1 MPSQGNTTRHSLFEN
16 QSSNAKV
23 FNPPITIHRKNVKA
37 LLATAETPEPNIT
50 TRTIS
55 VPIGNNTAI
64 SIKIYRPNDV
74 QLDTYPTLLHI
85 PGSAFTA
92 LEDGFSDASLSH
104 IAQKSGCQVILINH
118 RLAPECPFPTPLL
131 DVYQIIL
138 WLLDNAARFKINKD
152 CIISSGYS
160 SGGTIAAATTYWAKK
175 AGLPIC
181 SQILISPVTD
191 LSRSLKEYKAD
202 EDLDNIIPNHF
213 VEWFLSKYIP
223 KNTDLQD
230 PNLSPYYQEDVAI
243 LPPTDIIFG
252 QFDRFKS
259 DAIAYGKKLDSAKVP
274 LTCWQF
280 FKEKHG
286 LFWHNMQVLDC
297 IAARLRQICHNTFV
311 PNNLPLYPLKH
322 RMIILDSKAGN
333 CLKYKGRKSVA
344 ETPLIGEIKT
354 RSPANLRLHT

>member
-1 MPSQGNTTRHSLFEN
+1 MPAQGNTTGQGLFEHK
-16 QSSNAKV
+16 SSNPKV
-23 FNPPITIHRKNVKA
+23 FNPPITTHRKNVKA
-37 LLATAETPEPNIT
+37 LLATAESPEPNIT
-50 TRTIS
+50 TKTIS
-55 VPIGNNTAI
+55 VPIAENSAI
-64 SIKIYRPNDV
+64 TIKIYRPNDV

-92 LEDGFSDASLSH
+92 LEDGFSDACLSH
-104 IAQKSGCQVILINH
+104 IAHKSGCQVILINH

-138 WLLDNAARFKINKD
+138 WLLDNAARFKINTD

-160 SGGTIAAATTYWAKK
+160 SGGTIAATTTYWAKK

-181 SQILISPVTD
+181 SQILISPLTD
-191 LSRSLKEYKAD
+191 LSRSLKEYKKD

-213 VEWFLSKYIP
+213 VEWFLSQYIP
-223 KNTDLQD
+223 KNTDLKD
-230 PNLSPYYQEDVAI
+230 PDLSPYYQEDVAI

-252 QFDRFKS
+252 EFDRFKS
-259 DAIAYGKKLDSAKVP
+259 DAIAYGKKLDSAKVS

-311 PNNLPLYPLKH
+311 PKSLPLYSSKH
-322 RMIILDSKAGN
+322 RLIVLDSNADDH
-333 CLKYKGRKSVA
+333 LKYKGRKTTAV
-344 ETPLIGEIKT
+344 TPLIKDFKT